1 MMTEE
6 DAQGMANVDEGVL
19 SPETAGEQPSPPAR
33 TRAGKPAGPAFK
45 PMHHEDMD
53 PEEFAAM
60 LGIYD
65 DSFRNMAEGEVVK
78 GTVLKVTDTAVVV
91 DVGYKS
97 EGLIQI
103 IEFLDENG
111 EVTVQ
116 PGDVVTFAKGPYVR
130 VVEIVALGARRGPAA
145 EAQALYRD
153 LNPPESQPKPER
165 PNMIEPGWRAPG
177 AGRPTKKQ
185 RRETDRLQGG
195 C

>member
-1 MMTEE
+1 M
-6 DAQGMANVDEGVL
+6 
-19 SPETAGEQPSPPAR
+19 TAGGAAAKLRLDKWLWYAR
-33 TRAGKPAGPAFK
+33 LFKSRTIAAARIAGGGFRVNKAMVRK
-45 PMHHEDMD
+45 SHH
-53 PEEFAAM
+53 
-60 LGIYD
+60 I
-65 DSFRNMAEGEVVK
+65 
-78 GTVLKVTDTAVVV
+78 
-91 DVGYKS
+91 
-97 EGLIQI
+97 
-103 IEFLDENG
+103 
-111 EVTVQ
+111 VQ